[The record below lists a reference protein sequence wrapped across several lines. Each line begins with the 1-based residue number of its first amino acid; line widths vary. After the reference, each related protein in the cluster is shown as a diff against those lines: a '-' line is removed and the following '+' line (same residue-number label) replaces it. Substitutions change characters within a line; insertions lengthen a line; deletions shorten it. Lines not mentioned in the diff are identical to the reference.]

1 MPKIKPPKPTTPTCA
16 KKGWLWVPGLQCCSQ
31 GKPPSPPT
39 SVPSPKPKSKKDD
52 DKKDWHD
59 KGKDFDK
66 KDWEKD
72 FHKKDWSKEYKE
84 KHGYDKVK
92 RNFDDWDA
100 SFCPTGLTTCPII
113 SNGVFTGDSEW

>member
-1 MPKIKPPKPTTPTCA
+1 MGHKYTH
-16 KKGWLWVPGLQCCSQ
+16 S
-31 GKPPSPPT
+31 
-39 SVPSPKPKSKKDD
+39 
-52 DKKDWHD
+52 
-59 KGKDFDK
+59 DK

>member
-1 MPKIKPPKPTTPTCA
+1 MIDKLDGDRGRRA
-16 KKGWLWVPGLQCCSQ
+16 
-31 GKPPSPPT
+31 GK
-39 SVPSPKPKSKKDD
+39 KSKREKSGLEHDD
-52 DKKDWHD
+52 VD
-59 KGKDFDK
+59 
-66 KDWEKD
+66 ES
-72 FHKKDWSKEYKE
+72 KKDWSKEYKE